1 MKKSM
6 LSLLI
11 LFVAAFILGA
21 MPATSCAAQDQPSKA
36 VEAPS
41 KASSPAEQSSQ
52 EKVNINKATVAELEK
67 LPGIGPKT
75 AELVIQEREKSGGF
89 KSPEDMMKVNGIGEK
104 KFEKIKDKI
113 TIE

>member
-1 MKKSM
+1 
-6 LSLLI
+6 
-11 LFVAAFILGA
+11 
-21 MPATSCAAQDQPSKA
+21 MPAMNCAAQDQPPKA

-41 KASSPAEQSSQ
+41 KASSPGEQTSQ
-52 EKVNINKATVAELEK
+52 GKININKATAAELEK

-75 AELVIQEREKSGGF
+75 AELLIQEREKSGGF
-89 KSPEDMMKVNGIGEK
+89 KSPEDIMKVNGIGEK